1 MDTKLSKSD
10 PKPFHLS
17 KSMFKSCMN
26 TEKIEDQGLLPLQRV
41 LERMGGWPVV
51 EGDKW
56 VEEGFRWFDMVYKF
70 RNVGFSVD
78 YLLDFSVTPDLK
90 NSSLRVL
97 DLDQPSPGL
106 AREYLIKGI
115 DDEYVQVENLI
126 YKKVINFLFH

>member
-1 MDTKLSKSD
+1 MDTKLSQSD
-10 PKPFHLS
+10 PKPFRLS

-115 DDEYVQVENLI
+115 EDEYVQVENMI
-126 YKKVINFLFH
+126 YKSN